1 MQTDPAGRRR
11 LLSWTWLLVVAATAV
26 SCASTPSGAEDPAAD
41 DSAAS
46 GDGWG
51 DAWAGVPGAARV
63 SRIPL
68 PDDARDLVLTVYPTP
83 RRAAYGDVLL
93 PLDGAR
99 FADESS
105 DDVDALLREAGL
117 EIGFRELP
125 PEGYAL
131 AVTHA
136 EGRTVVLSAARD
148 DAGHRHAAQALAQ
161 LTTSK
166 NGRPL
171 VRACR
176 ILDAPVFPLRG
187 SKRPQAWETAYRA
200 NFAWETKDLPEF
212 AGLDTVATTA
222 PGSPLDAT
230 RPAVDRILAAW
241 RPWQERGVR
250 RFCVKFDDVGFG
262 MTAET
267 ALYFGTYAAALR
279 SLVAALVLD
288 LRDRDPSAVIYLLPQ
303 TYWWNDRRLG
313 PFARAL
319 RDAGGLAPDVGL
331 VLTGPE
337 IISETI
343 DAPGL
348 VAARDLFGSVETAA
362 LIYDNLGREGD
373 WGPLTGRD
381 PGLASLCDGVFGE
394 RGTPVTRLTRL
405 DWLWN
410 PAAYDAERSWRRAAL
425 ELAGPG
431 GYEAFREVCRGFR
444 DGVPRDELTRRIDAF
459 ERSPSDSAFAAP
471 VPRAA
476 LLKLLRSD
484 AARVGA
490 DAVARAT
497 RP

>member
-1 MQTDPAGRRR
+1 MRTISA
-11 LLSWTWLLVVAATAV
+11 LLALSTLLVVSPGCAAIPTG
-26 SCASTPSGAEDPAAD
+26 GADGPGAAD
-41 DSAAS
+41 SDR
-46 GDGWG
+46 G
-51 DAWAGVPGAARV
+51 DAWGDEWARVPGAARV
-63 SRIPL
+63 SRL
-68 PDDARDLVLTVYPTP
+68 SVPDDARDLVLTVYPTP

-99 FADESS
+99 FADETS
-105 DDVDALLREAGL
+105 DDVDALLRDAGL

-131 AVTHA
+131 AITHVD
-136 EGRTVVLSAARD
+136 GRTVVLTAARD
-148 DAGHRHAAQALAQ
+148 APGHRFAAQALAQ
-161 LTTSK
+161 VTTSQD
-166 NGRPL
+166 GRGL

-176 ILDAPVFPLRG
+176 VLDAPVFPLRG
-187 SKRPQAWETAYRA
+187 SKRPQAWEVAYRA
-200 NFAWETKDLPEF
+200 NFAWEAKDLPEF
-212 AGLDTVATTA
+212 AGLDTVATFA

-230 RPAVDRILAAW
+230 RPGVERILAAW
-241 RPWQERGVR
+241 RPWQARGVH

-279 SLVAALVLD
+279 SLVAALALD
-288 LRDRDPSAVIYLLPQ
+288 LRSRDPAAVVYLLPQ

-319 RDAGGLAPDVGL
+319 RDAGGLSPDVGL

-337 IISETI
+337 IISDTI

-410 PAAYDAERSWRRAAL
+410 PSAYDAERSWRRAVF
-425 ELAGPG
+425 ELAGPS
-431 GYEAFREVCRGFR
+431 GYETLRSVCQAFR
-444 DGVPRDELTRRIDAF
+444 DGAPRAEVTRRIDTF
-459 ERSPSDSAFAAP
+459 EQTPAAAAYLAP
-471 VPRAA
+471 VPRTA

-490 DAVARAT
+490 ESAPAAAR
-497 RP
+497 P